1 MLTIQDST
9 VYFGSASPESGSG
22 AHKETALLS
31 ITTAPA
37 APFAKGSKY
46 FRNEDDVE
54 PELNKKIYTAVVD
67 GTWDGAKISEPV
79 FGAYYT
85 YNGDTYTWDGDSLQ
99 IFELEDYQL
108 ISEKTDSYTSQSST
122 TYPSSQALYDGLSFK
137 EDLSNKAQNFEDT
150 TSTTKYPTV
159 KAVADY
165 VVKESIIRNFDDA
178 GITKTT
184 SSYTFPELA
193 DEIRK
198 KQFTTGT
205 TLYGEVR
212 NQGMPTGIGNAE
224 IRVEILETKNIVNPS
239 GSTYKSQ
246 VLEFTLFSTDI
257 EPKEWTFIYYDQ
269 RNTQWVWAPKD
280 HIVIVDDITMF
291 QIPNAPLGSELPL
304 PVLDDIT
311 IPGEYTIRFDL
322 SDMEPGALLIGNL
335 IVSNA
340 GLLSQKYTCEISGAT
355 FILTRQQE
363 SNTWTPWFCISGLNN
378 FFTPA
383 NLVAGTNLQITHAAD
398 ESGYD
403 KYTVGTTDKVW
414 TQDNLKQGNNVVIS
428 KEENQYYVGDD
439 AVACW
444 HFDDNLDNII
454 SSGPTLTYEQTP
466 TYTDNSDEHA
476 FNTGKSLV
484 LNQNYTLNQP
494 INLYLNWTIDF
505 WCTFHKGW
513 GFFLNGYS
521 QSDAGSSIT
530 YYPFR
535 LGIDTNSASVV
546 SGYQAG
552 TAGSRYVFTLDTT
565 QHNDGKMHHIALC
578 MSNQGILYYYFDGTL
593 VSTNDF
599 LNAPNRM
606 SVYSGFQLRL
616 LESCSSNT
624 IDELR
629 ISNTCRWTTPT
640 FDIPTKPYSASKYY
654 DYYTINAPIMT
665 GATSLANGVAGVV
678 PAPAIADKDKY
689 LKGDGTWSTTVP
701 TLTWYTNNTTAS
713 ITIVDT
719 STARLVKVYRN
730 GLLLQENEDY
740 TINGTTLTL
749 IGGVLEAVDKIAV
762 EVFN

>member
-31 ITTAPA
+31 ITSAPA
-37 APFAKGSKY
+37 APFAKGSKF
-46 FRNEDDVE
+46 FRDEENVP
-54 PELNKKIYTAVVD
+54 PELNKKIYTAVAD

-108 ISEKTDSYTSQSST
+108 IKDKTDSPTAQGSE

-137 EDLSNKAQNFEDT
+137 EDLSNKAQNFEDI

-224 IRVEILETKNIVNPS
+224 IRVEILETKNIVNPT
-239 GSTYKSQ
+239 GSSYKSQ
-246 VLEFTLFSTDI
+246 VLEFTLFSTDV

-269 RNTQWVWAPKD
+269 RNTPWAWVPKD
-280 HIVIVDDITMF
+280 HIVIVSAITMF

-311 IPGEYTIRFDL
+311 TPGEYTIRFDL
-322 SDMEPGALLIGNL
+322 SAMEPGALLIGNL
-335 IVSNA
+335 VVSNA
-340 GLLSQKYTCEISGAT
+340 GLISQKYTCEISGAT
-355 FILTRQQE
+355 FVLTRQKE
-363 SNTWTPWFCISGLNN
+363 NNTWTPWFCISGLNN

-414 TQDNLKQGNNVVIS
+414 TQDNLIAGNNTTFTPVVDPYSITSDTLVCLPFDGNTTDLSNYAADTTVRYDGTYTNFNADGKFNQCGYIAGYHGFIYIKNSNIFNNDELMIDFWS
-428 KEENQYYVGDD
+428 KCSLEHGLFYFDLIKIEGNSTTTYYNRFSFNMPGTLDLGYNRNN
-439 AVACW
+439 
-444 HFDDNLDNII
+444 FDTTNI
-454 SSGPTLTYEQTP
+454 SSLGTTWHHYAISIKKNNYIKVFIDGHIVK
-466 TYTDNSDEHA
+466 TYTDDS
-476 FNTGKSLV
+476 
-484 LNQNYTLNQP
+484 
-494 INLYLNWTIDF
+494 
-505 WCTFHKGW
+505 
-513 GFFLNGYS
+513 
-521 QSDAGSSIT
+521 
-530 YYPFR
+530 
-535 LGIDTNSASVV
+535 
-546 SGYQAG
+546 SGYI
-552 TAGSRYVFTLDTT
+552 SNFTEA
-565 QHNDGKMHHIALC
+565 NAIALGVG
-578 MSNQGILYYYFDGTL
+578 SYTYFDE
-593 VSTNDF
+593 F
-599 LNAPNRM
+599 
-606 SVYSGFQLRL
+606 
-616 LESCSSNT
+616 
-624 IDELR
+624 R
-629 ISNTCRWTTPT
+629 ISKKCLWETDFTAPTLAYTRSTT
-640 FDIPTKPYSASKYY
+640 SAYQ
-654 DYYTINAPIMT
+654 INAPIMT

-678 PAPAIADKDKY
+678 PAPAIADKDKF

-713 ITIVDT
+713 ITIADT
-719 STARLVKVYRN
+719 STARLVKVYLN
-730 GLLLQENEDY
+730 GMLLQPTQDY
-740 TINGTTLTL
+740 TISGTTLTFP
-749 IGGVLEAVDKIAV
+749 EALVAKDKVTI
-762 EVFN
+762 EVI